1 MNRWFASLAV
11 GMVLLYTALAVGAA
25 GCLAFPDLVADHA
38 HHAPSHAEHPTFC
51 AWACQA
57 NPTET
62 IHTVVPLVV
71 GIALVAIQRSIRII
85 PHTLLLRRVSR
96 SRAPPR

>member
-11 GMVLLYTALAVGAA
+11 GMVLLYTALAFGAA
-25 GCLAFPDLVADHA
+25 GCLAFPDIVADHA
-38 HHAPSHAEHPTFC
+38 HHAPSHSEHSTFC

-62 IHTVVPLVV
+62 IHTVVPLVA
-71 GIALVAIQRSIRII
+71 GIAFVAIQWSIRVI
-85 PHTLLLRRVSR
+85 PPTFLLRRVFR